1 MYRIIDGRSSG
12 KTSRLMLLAK
22 ENNTTIACSN
32 PNAMRRKAY
41 SYGITG
47 IDFISYNELFNT
59 EPNSND
65 GVFIDEIEQFLSYAL
80 NSKILGYSLTN
91 ED

>member
-1 MYRIIDGRSSG
+1 MYRIIGGRGSG
-12 KTSRLMLLAK
+12 KTSRVMLLAK
-22 ENNTTIACSN
+22 ENNATIVCSN
-32 PNAMRRKAY
+32 PNAMRNKAQ

-47 IDFISYNELFNT
+47 INFISYNELFDT
-59 EPNSND
+59 EPNSS
-65 GVFIDEIEQFLSYAL
+65 GVVFIDEIEQFLSYAL